1 MKNIPRK
8 TVQTAWCESCFGL
21 LGEKSAIAP
30 CFCSSSKLAAV
41 AVPGHPPTPTP
52 TRTHTHTRMRAH
64 THTLTWIH
72 PEGRGWNEMKWY
84 MSCHAITLA
93 CHVMLAWVVLAW
105 PPCHVWQWEFAGTFS
120 RRHRW
125 VFVGPCHLCV
135 HGLPAFTLWFRVSHT
150 HSKPLGH
157 DFPYEKECPEHS
169 CFQVN

>member
-52 TRTHTHTRMRAH
+52 TPTRTHTHTRMRAH
-64 THTLTWIH
+64 THTHTWIH

-84 MSCHAITLA
+84 MSCHVITLA
-93 CHVMLAWVVLAW
+93 CHVMS
-105 PPCHVWQWEFAGTFS
+105 C
-120 RRHRW
+120 RHGW
-125 VFVGPCHLCV
+125 S
-135 HGLPAFTLWFRVSHT
+135 W
-150 HSKPLGH
+150 LGH
-157 DFPYEKECPEHS
+157 LAMSDNGSLQVRFHDDIDGSLLARAIYASTGSLLLPFDSGFPTHTAS
-169 CFQVN
+169 R